1 MGFFLVI
8 EGLDGS
14 GKTVIARDLAAH
26 LKAQIGA
33 EKVLLTYEPHDESFS
48 GELIRAVLRKE
59 MTISARTL
67 ALAFA
72 TNRADHLNKDVE
84 PFLARDGSIV
94 ICDRYYLS
102 SLVYQ
107 TTKTTPLDYVWQI
120 NGGSRPPDLTIFLN
134 ASDEVCYQRIGNRGQ
149 SRELFEEN
157 LHEKR
162 AKYDTAIEFLR
173 NRGERIVEANA
184 DGTIPQV
191 LAAVIDVLRQVFPL
205 QSQP

>member
-14 GKTVIARDLAAH
+14 GKTVIARELAAH
-26 LKAQIGA
+26 LRAQIGV
-33 EKVLLTYEPHDESFS
+33 EKVLLTYEPNNDMLG
-48 GELIRAVLRKE
+48 GEFIRSVLRKE
-59 MTISARTL
+59 IAISPRTL

-72 TNRADHLNKDVE
+72 ANRADHLDREME
-84 PFLARDGSIV
+84 PFLEQAGNIV

-107 TTKTTPLDYVWQI
+107 TTPTTPLDYVWQI
-120 NGGSRPPDLTIFLN
+120 NSGSRSPDLTIFLN
-134 ASDEVCYQRIGNRGQ
+134 ASDEMCYQRIGNRGQ
-149 SRELFEEN
+149 SRELFEDK

-162 AKYDTAIEFLR
+162 AQYETAIEFLR

-191 LAAVIDVLRQVFPL
+191 LTAVIEVLTQIFPL
-205 QSQP
+205 QPHP

>member
-8 EGLDGS
+8 EGLDGA
-14 GKTVIARDLAAH
+14 GKSVIARELSQH
-26 LKAQIGA
+26 LGRQLGKQQ
-33 EKVLLTYEPHDESFS
+33 VLLTYEPYNASLG
-48 GELIRAVLRKE
+48 GEFIRQVLRKE
-59 MTISARTL
+59 IMVSPRTL

-72 TNRADHLNKDVE
+72 ANRADHLDREIE
-84 PFLARDGSIV
+84 PFLREAGNV
-94 ICDRYYLS
+94 VVCDRYYLS

-107 TTKTTPLDYVWQI
+107 TTPTTPLDFVWRI
-120 NGGSRPPDLTIFLN
+120 NTGSRSPNLTLFLN

-162 AKYDTAIEFLR
+162 LQYETAIEFLR
-173 NRGERIVEANA
+173 NQGERIVEVNA

-191 LAAVIDVLRQVFPL
+191 TSTVIDVIEQIFPL
-205 QSQP
+205 QTRP